1 MPRAWWREKLRSAR
15 QSPRIGCRG
24 VSASRA
30 VRPGGARFTGQ
41 WPAPE
46 GASTLFGCLDG
57 FAVQLA
63 GQVAVDLVGRTAFG
77 DPGRA
82 EIGQF
87 GLKAL
92 DLEPERG
99 SAGERQRHHA
109 GGLIGALEN

>member
-1 MPRAWWREKLRSAR
+1 MSRAWWREKRRSAR

-46 GASTLFGCLDG
+46 RASTLFGCLDG
-57 FAVQLA
+57 FAVQVTL
-63 GQVAVDLVGRTAFG
+63 QVTVDRVGRTAFG
-77 DPGRA
+77 DPGGA

-87 GLKAL
+87 GLKTL

-99 SAGERQRHHA
+99 AAGER
-109 GGLIGALEN
+109 